1 MERLFSLS
9 ALLVMPF
16 WFLMIVGPRWRL
28 TERLLRSVAVV
39 LGPVLLYAVLVLP
52 AVGSILPVVAQGR
65 LEEVAALLATPRGVT
80 AAWAHFLA
88 FDLFVGRWI
97 FLDARAR
104 GLSAWL
110 VSPVLLLTF
119 MLGPLGLVA
128 HLGVVH
134 VVLPAWRRRLAA
146 PARAVWRAAL
156 DGSRPLAALAF
167 GSAVLLGVTL
177 LLQLVDPRQVL
188 GVSTWVK
195 PAKFAVSVEITALSL
210 ALLYRALDLSGGG
223 LRRAADVMAAMVWLE
238 LALIVV
244 QAARG
249 VPSHFNH
256 TSTLD
261 FAIFQAMGIGITI
274 FWFALGYVTRQ
285 SFRHRAA
292 TTAVTWGARLGLV
305 AALSGSALGFVMTR
319 PAPEQVRALAAGA
332 PTMLGGHTIGA
343 RDGGPG
349 LPVAGWSTRAGDL
362 RVPHFIGLHGLQ
374 LLPLLAWWLS
384 RRSRAATP
392 LIVIAGVGYLG
403 VMLTALVQALRG
415 QPPLAPDAL
424 TWGLL
429 IGLAAACVLAAQW
442 AVRRGVPVAVTR

>member
-9 ALLVMPF
+9 GLLVMPF

-52 AVGSILPVVAQGR
+52 AVGTILPVVAHGR
-65 LEEVAALLATPRGVT
+65 LAEIAALLATPLGVT
-80 AAWAHFLA
+80 VAWAHFLA

-104 GLSAWL
+104 DLTAWL
-110 VSPVLLLTF
+110 VSPLLLLTF
-119 MLGPLGLVA
+119 MLGPLGLLA
-128 HLGVVH
+128 YLGVVH
-134 VVLPAWRRRLAA
+134 VALSARRRRLAA
-146 PARAVWRAAL
+146 SALAVWRTAR
-156 DGSRPLAALAF
+156 DGSRPLAALVL
-167 GSAVLLGVTL
+167 GSAVLLGATL
-177 LLQLVDPRQVL
+177 LLQLVDARQVL

-195 PAKFAVSVEITALSL
+195 PAKFAASVGVTALSL
-210 ALLYRALDLSGGG
+210 ALLYGALDLSGPG
-223 LRRAADVMAAMVWLE
+223 LRRAARVIAAMTWLE

-249 VPSHFNH
+249 VPSHFNDM
-256 TSTLD
+256 STLD

-292 TTAVTWGARLGLV
+292 TTVVTWGARLGLV
-305 AALSGSALGFVMTR
+305 AALSGSAMGFVMTR

-332 PTMLGGHTIGA
+332 PTMFGAHTIGA

-384 RRSRAATP
+384 RRSRAAAP
-392 LIVIAGVGYLG
+392 LILIAGLGYLG

-415 QPPLAPDAL
+415 QPLLAPDAL

-429 IGLAAACVLAAQW
+429 IGLATACVLAVPW
-442 AVRRGVPVAVTR
+442 TVRRRGPVAATR